1 MGKMFPAP
9 PTAPGGGVRAGGA
22 VRCRSLQPETRD
34 SMVAEGMVIAL
45 DPRNPEKVE
54 AVGMAV
60 VGCAGFIH

>member
-1 MGKMFPAP
+1 M
-9 PTAPGGGVRAGGA
+9 RAGGA
-22 VRCRSLQPETRD
+22 VRCGSLQPETRD